1 LEKKRLGIILGSNI
15 YIDFIKYELNV
26 GCKRLIKEIEETIAT
41 VKPIREKT
49 TQSSGSQ
56 VASSCTAAAR
66 IESWSIK
73 DVEDWLREKE
83 IEQVIA
89 DNIHSADGK
98 ILCQIYKMQS
108 NCPEFFYSSVS
119 SNHQAT
125 MVQVAKFG
133 YELSVLFGDLK

>member
-1 LEKKRLGIILGSNI
+1 
-15 YIDFIKYELNV
+15 
-26 GCKRLIKEIEETIAT
+26 
-41 VKPIREKT
+41 
-49 TQSSGSQ
+49 

-66 IESWSIK
+66 IESWSTK
-73 DVEDWLREKE
+73 DVEDWLKEKKVE
-83 IEQVIA
+83 RVIA

-108 NCPEFFYSSVS
+108 SCPEFFYCSVS

-133 YELSVLFGDLK
+133 YELKLLFESLK